1 MKKAQQWITENFEEL
16 VNNYG
21 GKYIAVTGER
31 VIAATL
37 TAKEA
42 MEAARKVAKEE
53 EISLL
58 KVPRE
63 EELVC
68 IL

>member
-1 MKKAQQWITENFEEL
+1 MKKTQKWITQNFEKL
-16 VNNYG
+16 AANYG
-21 GKYIAVTGER
+21 GKYIAVVGET
-31 VIAATL
+31 VIAAAL
-37 TAKEA
+37 TPKEA
-42 MEAARKVAKEE
+42 MKVATQATKEGK
-53 EISLL
+53 ISLL

>member
-1 MKKAQQWITENFEEL
+1 MKKAQQWITKNFEEL

-21 GKYIAVTGER
+21 GKYVAVAGER
-31 VIAATL
+31 VIAVAL
-37 TAKEA
+37 TPKEA
-42 MEAARKVAKEE
+42 LEAARKVAKKG

>member
-1 MKKAQQWITENFEEL
+1 MKKAQKWITENFEKL
-16 VNNYG
+16 VDDYG
-21 GKYIAVTGER
+21 GKYIAVVEER
-31 VIAATL
+31 VITARL
-37 TAKEA
+37 TPKEA
-42 MEAARKVAKEE
+42 MEVATEVAKEE

>member
-1 MKKAQQWITENFEEL
+1 MKKPQQWITENFEEL

-21 GKYIAVTGER
+21 GKYIAVMGER
-31 VIAATL
+31 VIAAAL
-37 TAKEA
+37 TPKEA
-42 MEAARKVAKEE
+42 MEAARKVAKEG

-63 EELVC
+63 EELIC